1 MMVADSRRIQS
12 GAKRNRTIYSRRNG
26 DNVVLIVVGYFEMFM
41 INFSTHSKAT
51 MIGKKCNN
59 V

>member
-26 DNVVLIVVGYFEMFM
+26 DNVVLIEVGYFEMFV
-41 INFSTHSKAT
+41 INFSTHSKA
-51 MIGKKCNN
+51 IL
-59 V
+59 